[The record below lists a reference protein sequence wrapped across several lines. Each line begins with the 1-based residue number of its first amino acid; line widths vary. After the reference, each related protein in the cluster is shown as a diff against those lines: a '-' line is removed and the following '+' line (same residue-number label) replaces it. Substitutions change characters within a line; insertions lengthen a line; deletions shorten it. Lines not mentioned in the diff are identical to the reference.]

1 MSDKKQVA
9 KSSCPKCEDNGGQRM
24 VMTLSFPS
32 RIKWIKCDCRTSK
45 KGVKNA

>member
-9 KSSCPKCEDNGGQRM
+9 KSSCPKCEDKGERM

-45 KGVKNA
+45 KGVKNG